1 MLIGFKS
8 KSFSDMPK
16 LSKKKRTSGKS
27 GRKSRSGGQ
36 QENRSAVFPKTS
48 SASMYLSRHVLGLP
62 QTRRLTL
69 QWWNADSFSMTE
81 NIYAE
86 QAAVLNSP
94 YDPDPTLGGESA
106 QGFAKNMAFYS
117 KCFVLRARW
126 RVDWAVLLTTS
137 GLAPNTVPTFVG
149 VTITTNTSS
158 LSSAI
163 NAINNGL
170 CQYRLLAQNPDTC
183 RQEGVVDI
191 GAFLNKPQ
199 VLDDPDLF
207 CTSSGNPNQ
216 IVALHNWALGTSAN
230 NTVYY
235 GVLLEFDC
243 VFTDPIPFT

>member
-1 MLIGFKS
+1 
-8 KSFSDMPK
+8 MPRNNK
-16 LSKKKRTSGKS
+16 MKRTSV
-27 GRKSRSGGQ
+27 RKSRKGGQQ
-36 QENRSAVFPKTS
+36 QENRSAVFPRTQL
-48 SASMYLSRHVLGLP
+48 ASQLLAHRLLGLP

-69 QWWNADSFSMTE
+69 QWWNADSFTMTE
-81 NIYAE
+81 GIYAE

-117 KCFVLRARW
+117 KCFVTRARW
-126 RVDWAVLLTTS
+126 RIDWNVLLSS
-137 GLAPNTVPTFVG
+137 GLAPNTAPTFVG

-170 CQYRLLAQNPDTC
+170 CEYRLLGQNPDTC
-183 RQEGVVDI
+183 KMEGVVDI

-207 CTSSGNPNQ
+207 CTSSANPNQ
-216 IVALHNWALGTSAN
+216 IVALHNWALGTSGN

-235 GVLLEFDC
+235 GVLLQFDC